1 MKANLTWAAIM
12 FNIQD
17 LGFDRIKVAYSG
29 GGDSGDIDEI
39 YLLRPED
46 PEDHNEFNNIDGI
59 LSEDIRLAILEFAF
73 SKLNV
78 VEDWWNNDGGYGTM
92 MIQVPSGQYEIDNNV
107 YYTTTES
114 YSHSGEFENFE
125 I

>member
-39 YLLRPED
+39 IDSSEAFKQT
-46 PEDHNEFNNIDGI
+46 EVHINTNIA
-59 LSEDIRLAILEFAF
+59 L
-73 SKLNV
+73 
-78 VEDWWNNDGGYGTM
+78 M
-92 MIQVPSGQYEIDNNV
+92 QVFV
-107 YYTTTES
+107 M
-114 YSHSGEFENFE
+114 HK
-125 I
+125 